1 MVAAT
6 DSCSHRRQARA
17 QSGGGAQRN
26 GGELGTRDDGLQ
38 EEEGLQRK
46 QHQDEVDSAY
56 LLPSSVFIYLLPLLP
71 SIDCYCAH
79 SFLLFI
85 LAEVSVLISIFSN

>member
-46 QHQDEVDSAY
+46 QHQDECMDEDGSIDPTD
-56 LLPSSVFIYLLPLLP
+56 LQEQEIIDDLGFSSVERILNIAILT
-71 SIDCYCAH
+71 S
-79 SFLLFI
+79 LFQ
-85 LAEVSVLISIFSN
+85 V

>member
-56 LLPSSVFIYLLPLLP
+56 LLPSAWMKMAASILL
-71 SIDCYCAH
+71 
-79 SFLLFI
+79 
-85 LAEVSVLISIFSN
+85 IFKSKKL